1 MPRFKLVVEYDGM
14 RFHGWQH
21 QQDGTS
27 VQEAVERAITAFSGE
42 TRRIVAAGRTDTGV
56 HATHQ
61 VIHVDLER
69 DWPVRTIADAMNAHL
84 KGKGVAILEARR
96 VADIF
101 DARISAV
108 KRHYL
113 YRIINRRAFA
123 VLEAGR
129 VWQVKWRIDAARMQA
144 GADRLI
150 GKHDFTTFRAS
161 ECQAKSPLRTLERL
175 DVERDGDEIRIR
187 ASARSFLHSQVRSIV
202 GSLILVA
209 TGKWT
214 PDDLE
219 AALKACDRSRC
230 GPLAPPDGL
239 YLVGVDYD
247 GADQPV

>member
-1 MPRFKLVVEYDGM
+1 MPRFKLIVEYDGT
-14 RFHGWQH
+14 RFHGCQH

-42 TRRIVAAGRTDTGV
+42 MRRIVAAGRTDTGV

-69 DWPVRTIADAMNAHL
+69 EWPTRTIADAMNAHL
-84 KGKGVAILEARR
+84 KGSGVAILDARR
-96 VADIF
+96 VADTF

-123 VLEAGR
+123 VLDAGR
-129 VWQVKWRIDAARMQA
+129 VWQVKWPIDEKLMQA

-150 GKHDFTTFRAS
+150 GKHDFTTFRAA

-175 DVERDGDEIRIR
+175 AVSRAGNEVRIE
-187 ASARSFLHSQVRSIV
+187 ASARSFLHSQVRSMV

-247 GADQPV
+247 GADHPV